1 MKGKSPLP
9 SCLPSSKLGSQPF
22 QMQTTSK
29 SSSETQTGRL
39 SMRQPALVR
48 RCFPTAFHTSSTFED
63 PARLWTRD
71 AVRVLLPCT
80 TVVKT
85 SGLVERIWPSLR
97 VLV

>member
-1 MKGKSPLP
+1 
-9 SCLPSSKLGSQPF
+9 
-22 QMQTTSK
+22 MQTTSK

-39 SMRQPALVR
+39 SMQQPGLVR
-48 RCFPTAFHTSSTFED
+48 RCFPTASRTSSTFED

-85 SGLVERIWPSLR
+85 SGLGEPIWPSLR
-97 VLV
+97 VLA